1 MQGHG
6 IFAPEKYNSQG
17 SEDSKFADGHSESKN
32 LWRLFEWLIA
42 RASSK
47 VYKMHN
53 DWNPGQN
60 YK

>member
-32 LWRLFEWLIA
+32 L
-42 RASSK
+42 
-47 VYKMHN
+47 
-53 DWNPGQN
+53 
-60 YK
+60 